1 MLDFITGFISK
12 LIVVATIN
20 ADILIMSLISNQNL
34 LDKYSIYIS
43 KEIQNS
49 SELTNQRG
57 KPTYYIVDFD
67 NFVFILTILDL

>member
-1 MLDFITGFISK
+1 
-12 LIVVATIN
+12 
-20 ADILIMSLISNQNL
+20 MSLISNQNL